1 VLSSPEA
8 ARFVRKGDE
17 AGISLAAAKASGF
30 YPADYRFEACPVDG
44 ELRKGEVF
52 CVGDCELHVIE
63 TFGHCCGML
72 SYLVTVGHSTY
83 LFSGDTIFHGG
94 KILMTNV
101 YDYCDFQQYVQSLHK
116 LARLSVHA
124 LLPGHLCMV
133 LGGGQAHIQK
143 AIDCLTR
150 MVLPPNIL

>member
-1 VLSSPEA
+1 
-8 ARFVRKGDE
+8 
-17 AGISLAAAKASGF
+17 
-30 YPADYRFEACPVDG
+30 
-44 ELRKGEVF
+44 
-52 CVGDCELHVIE
+52 
-63 TFGHCCGML
+63 ML